1 MHAQKTDKPGDNK
14 PLIALLVDS
23 DPKRTRIVESGLV
36 GAEITTMDSS
46 NIGDLMTVIEDLQPD
61 VVIMDCER
69 PDSDTI
75 ENLQKVAKENPRP
88 VVMFVQDVDGS
99 LARKAVR
106 AGVSGYIVDGLS
118 AARVKPVIDIAIE
131 RFAVVDQLR
140 RERDKSR
147 EDLETRKLLDRA
159 KGFLMDQRGMSE
171 SEAYSAMRNLAMTEA
186 IPMRRVAERI
196 ISVSKILVPNI

>member
-1 MHAQKTDKPGDNK
+1 
-14 PLIALLVDS
+14 
-23 DPKRTRIVESGLV
+23 
-36 GAEITTMDSS
+36 MDSS

-171 SEAYSAMRNLAMTEA
+171 SEAYSAMRKLAMTEA
-186 IPMRRVAERI
+186 CLLYTSPSPRDKRQSRMPSSA
-196 ISVSKILVPNI
+196 